1 MSSGKRHASKGK
13 KINPHFWVFCEGET
27 EEAYVCFLRS
37 LYRLP
42 IEIVPKIASC
52 NISTRYIQSHKKGK
66 PTHEK
71 DKDFLMYDAD
81 IPEIFA
87 KLKTITNTTL
97 IASNPSIEL
106 WFLLH
111 YKNQTAAIS
120 KDECLRQLSNRNGN
134 AYKKGVID
142 EALHIKLNDKCHEA
156 CKKAKKLRLY
166 DNPSTSMFLLIEE
179 LERAKDEKSSL

>member
-1 MSSGKRHASKGK
+1 ML
-13 KINPHFWVFCEGET
+13 I
-27 EEAYVCFLRS
+27 FL
-37 LYRLP
+37 
-42 IEIVPKIASC
+42 K
-52 NISTRYIQSHKKGK
+52 
-66 PTHEK
+66 
-71 DKDFLMYDAD
+71 F
-81 IPEIFA
+81 FA